1 MSIIQMKRSA
11 YNPAGLV
18 TKKPIS
24 LRLMP
29 AELQEAGRI
38 AATLGISM
46 AKLAREAYLR
56 GLPLVCRGLYSP
68 LPLARSRHI
77 SQHQPP
83 FANDDP
89 ERQDGP
95 LEAFARGKASIPQ
108 YDELA
113 RMLEVLVHAS
123 SHTNDPAAQA
133 ACAGAKI
140 ALDNIRDRF
149 ARIKRMDASEEDL
162 NRLAAF
168 LAAHHAF
175 WSSQPT
181 GSYDIA
187 CKRLRSTKRTNV
199 TVVPLAQ

>member
-1 MSIIQMKRSA
+1 MKRSA

-18 TKKPIS
+18 TKRPIS

-29 AELQEAGRI
+29 SELQEAERI

-56 GLPLVCRGLYSP
+56 GLPLVCTELYPP
-68 LPLARSRHI
+68 LALARSRHI
-77 SQHQPP
+77 AQHQRS
-83 FANDDP
+83 FLNDDP
-89 ERQDGP
+89 EPHDGP
-95 LEAFARGKASIPQ
+95 LAAFAHGKASIQQ

-113 RMLEVLVHAS
+113 RMHEVLAHAS
-123 SHTNDPAAQA
+123 SHANDPATQA
-133 ACAGAKI
+133 ACAEAKI

-168 LAAHHAF
+168 LTAHRAF

-187 CKRLRSTKRTNV
+187 CNRLKSTKRTNV